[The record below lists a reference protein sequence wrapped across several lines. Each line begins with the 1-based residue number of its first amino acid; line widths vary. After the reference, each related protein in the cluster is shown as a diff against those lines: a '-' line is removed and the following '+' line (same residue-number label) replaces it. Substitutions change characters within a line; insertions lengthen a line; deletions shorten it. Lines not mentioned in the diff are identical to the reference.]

1 MPPLAYLGRWR
12 ISLAKR
18 ALLDGAASLRLI
30 ARKLGYSSESAF
42 SNTFKREV
50 GISPTHYRQRMA

>member
-1 MPPLAYLGRWR
+1 
-12 ISLAKR
+12 LAKR

-42 SNTFKREV
+42 SNAFKREV